1 MKGVEKIEIQKFD
14 AERGIL
20 CPIEFDSLPI
30 SVERIFYVYG
40 VNNKEIRGNHSHYKT
55 NQILI
60 CLSGKCLVTC
70 RNGKEV
76 EEYVLDSPDN
86 GLLIRSMIWDEQ
98 IYASKDTV
106 LLVLSDTKYDKSDYI
121 ESWEE
126 YCKAIKAE

>member
-1 MKGVEKIEIQKFD
+1 MKGVENIRIKKFD

-20 CPIEFDSLPI
+20 CPIEFDKLPI
-30 SVERIFYVYG
+30 DVKRVFYVYG

-70 RNGKEV
+70 KNGY
-76 EEYVLDSPDN
+76 EEESYVLDKPDQ
-86 GLLIRSMIWDEQ
+86 GLLIRNMIWDEQ
-98 IYASKDTV
+98 IYSTKDTV
-106 LLVLSDTKYDKSDYI
+106 LLVLSDTNYDKDDYI

-126 YCKAIKAE
+126 YCNLVNVK